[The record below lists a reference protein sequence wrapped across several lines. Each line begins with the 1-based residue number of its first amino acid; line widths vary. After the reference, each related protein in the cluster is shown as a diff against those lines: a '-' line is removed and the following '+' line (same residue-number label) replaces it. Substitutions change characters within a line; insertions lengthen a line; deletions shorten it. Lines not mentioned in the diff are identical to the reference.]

1 MVRDYRSL
9 VCNRIHEL
17 TNPLFDQPGGSG
29 NTSTGNM
36 AKISFS
42 HTKSS
47 FRIALSFVPSV
58 YKDVLTEIHI
68 NLSAL
73 LMVAN
78 S

>member
-1 MVRDYRSL
+1 
-9 VCNRIHEL
+9 
-17 TNPLFDQPGGSG
+17 
-29 NTSTGNM
+29 M

-73 LMVAN
+73 LMVAHTYEIVN
-78 S
+78 VERFHTLSQEAYLLIMNNFP